1 MNRTI
6 TIFLGALIIIGF
18 YVAYTSYQIIN
29 VTQQSNEPGE
39 EGPTNSQT
47 PNQTSGA
54 PATNDTYKPPEKK
67 DVELDISIAKTQ
79 INLHGKKAEL
89 YGNWSRGLDD
99 LPYFNYYGGAVIVHN
114 GGKKTANNVTIVVA
128 EIKGQVL
135 LNETRN
141 IRSGYTY
148 YRRIDPFMI
157 RYDDTPIVRASVR
170 CPESVPEEVTTS
182 VLLNPPWERYA
193 PPLNRPEIISYYIIP
208 EHAEITNIVSQIQSN
223 STDWN
228 DIAEW
233 IHMNIAYRSYSTTER
248 SWRLCHE
255 TLSAGGGNNVNL
267 SILLCSMLR
276 AAGWS
281 QDDVY
286 VGWRADGEVEH
297 TWVFVKDSNSS
308 FWLSLEP
315 TSDGFNKIVFAD
327 LDEAVHQSSASVLF
341 NDQKFTK
348 EG

>member
-1 MNRTI
+1 
-6 TIFLGALIIIGF
+6 
-18 YVAYTSYQIIN
+18 
-29 VTQQSNEPGE
+29 
-39 EGPTNSQT
+39 
-47 PNQTSGA
+47 
-54 PATNDTYKPPEKK
+54 
-67 DVELDISIAKTQ
+67 
-79 INLHGKKAEL
+79 
-89 YGNWSRGLDD
+89 
-99 LPYFNYYGGAVIVHN
+99 
-114 GGKKTANNVTIVVA
+114 VVA

-141 IRSGYTY
+141 ICSGYTY
-148 YRRIDPFMI
+148 DRRIDLFMI

-170 CPESVPEEVTTS
+170 CPESVPEEVMAS

-193 PPLNRPEIISYYIIP
+193 PPLNRPEIISYYITP

-248 SWRLCHE
+248 SWRLGHE

-308 FWLSLEP
+308 SWLSLEP